1 MGFERM
7 RLALRMMRRELRA
20 GELTVLLAALLVAVA
35 AMSSVGFFTNRVD
48 RALHL
53 QASQLLAADV
63 VINSDQVNLACWQGQ
78 LGGLRHT
85 QTPTFPS
92 MTWPMAK
99 ASWPPSRRSA
109 RLSAARQSPS
119 ASMANAQRPADSGAG
134 QWCGRRPLAEQAQAA
149 RRRLAGSQRRQPQV
163 AGDAGA

>member
-1 MGFERM
+1 MPGFERM

-63 VINSDQVNLACWQGQ
+63 VAETDHCLPYFVEVTAKYTIGVA
-78 LGGLRHT
+78 
-85 QTPTFPS
+85 TPES
-92 MTWPMAK
+92 
-99 ASWPPSRRSA
+99 
-109 RLSAARQSPS
+109 
-119 ASMANAQRPADSGAG
+119 
-134 QWCGRRPLAEQAQAA
+134 RPLLQ
-149 RRRLAGSQRRQPQV
+149 
-163 AGDAGA
+163 

>member
-1 MGFERM
+1 MPGFERM

-63 VINSDQVNLACWQGQ
+63 VINSDQDSAFIVFLI
-78 LGGLRHT
+78 
-85 QTPTFPS
+85 PS
-92 MTWPMAK
+92 
-99 ASWPPSRRSA
+99 
-109 RLSAARQSPS
+109 L
-119 ASMANAQRPADSGAG
+119 
-134 QWCGRRPLAEQAQAA
+134 
-149 RRRLAGSQRRQPQV
+149 
-163 AGDAGA
+163 